1 MLGKNKNTFSIHKK
15 EAPDENWTEE
25 GNDPIMKIECQTECE
40 TREWVN
46 TVKEEIEKLE
56 SLAFSISY
64 FL

>member
-1 MLGKNKNTFSIHKK
+1 MLGKEKNTFSIYKK
-15 EAPDENWTEE
+15 EVPDENRTKE
-25 GNDPIMKIECQTECE
+25 GNDPIMKIECQTEYE

-46 TVKEEIEKLE
+46 TVKEEIDKLE